1 MLRRRKA
8 TNMDLNERSRGI
20 LKAIINSY
28 IATAEPVGS
37 RTITKRYELGISPA
51 TVRNIMADLEEMG
64 FLAQPHTSAGRVPT
78 GKAYRFYIDTL
89 LEVRALP
96 RQQEQEILN
105 YPLYRSEFGQLMK
118 ETTKL
123 LSSLSHYV
131 GVVKAPKPAETV
143 YRHVEF
149 VPLSGRRAL
158 AVFVSNAGIIHNRMV
173 VLDPD
178 VTARDL
184 ERANNF
190 LSRELS
196 GKTLKQ
202 MRARVTELM
211 DEDRGRYSALLTK
224 VVEAGGEST
233 KGEESEGELYVGGMS
248 EFFDIPDFRDLD
260 KMREIFHAFEEKH
273 MLVKLLDIAAGA
285 EGVQVFIGAENPY
298 FDMEG
303 VSVVVASYRAE
314 GDVMG
319 TLGVIGPSRMRY
331 QSVIPI
337 VDCTAKVLS
346 RLMSER

>member
-1 MLRRRKA
+1 
-8 TNMDLNERSRGI
+8 MDLNERSRGI

-96 RQQEQEILN
+96 RQQEQEIMN
-105 YPLYRSEFGQLMK
+105 YPLHRSEFGQLMK
-118 ETTKL
+118 ETTRL

-131 GVVKAPKPAETV
+131 GVVMAPKPAETV

-158 AVFVSNAGIIHNRMV
+158 AVFVSEAGIIHNRML
-173 VLDPD
+173 VLAPD

-190 LSRELS
+190 LARELS
-196 GKTLKQ
+196 GKTLRQ
-202 MRARVTELM
+202 MRERVTELM
-211 DEDRGRYSALLTK
+211 DEDRSRYTGLLTTLMQS
-224 VVEAGGEST
+224 GGEPSET
-233 KGEESEGELYVGGMS
+233 GARGESEGELYVGSMS
-248 EFFDIPDFRDLD
+248 ELFDIPDFRDLD
-260 KMREIFHAFEEKH
+260 KMKEIFHAFEEKH
-273 MLVKLLDIAAGA
+273 RLIQLLDMASDA

-303 VSVVVASYRAE
+303 VAAVVASYRAE
-314 GDVMG
+314 GNVMG
-319 TLGVIGPSRMRY
+319 TLGVIGPSRMPY
-331 QSVIPI
+331 QTVIPI